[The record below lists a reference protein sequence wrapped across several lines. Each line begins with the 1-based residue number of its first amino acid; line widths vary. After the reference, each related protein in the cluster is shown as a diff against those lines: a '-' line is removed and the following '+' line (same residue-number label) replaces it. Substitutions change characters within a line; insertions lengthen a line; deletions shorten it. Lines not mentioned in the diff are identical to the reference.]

1 MKKSISNIINWCIK
15 HNYNN
20 FTIQECVNN
29 NQRVELLFTDYN
41 IYSAVLSTV
50 RKLKNVHIETWR
62 AFSQIFEGSIYI
74 CDNDTWNNITEYND
88 NKSKLIDIFWYAK
101 HDGYSSADAQKMQLQ
116 YAIDNNLIDIYNK
129 IYA

>member
-1 MKKSISNIINWCIK
+1 MTIAKIINWCIK

-29 NQRVELLFTDYN
+29 NQRVKLEFTDYN

-62 AFSQIFEGSIYI
+62 VFSQIFEGSIYI

-88 NKSKLIDIFWYAK
+88 NKSKLHDIFNYAM
-101 HDGYSSADAQKMQLQ
+101 HNGYSSEDAKKMQLQ
-116 YAIDNNLIDIYNK
+116 YAIDNSLIDIFNK

>member
-1 MKKSISNIINWCIK
+1 MTIAKIINWCIK

-29 NQRVELLFTDYN
+29 NQRVKLEFTDYN

-50 RKLKNVHIETWR
+50 KKLKNVHIESRT
-62 AFSQIFEGSIYI
+62 FFGGEFESYIYLYNI
-74 CDNDTWNNITEYND
+74 DNYND
-88 NKSKLIDIFWYAK
+88 IKVYSNNKSILHDIFNYAM
-101 HDGYSSADAQKMQLQ
+101 HDGYNSADAKKMQLQ
-116 YAIDNNLIDIYNK
+116 YAIDNNLLDIYNK

>member
-1 MKKSISNIINWCIK
+1 MTIAKIINWCIK

-20 FTIQECVNN
+20 FTIQECINN
-29 NQRVELLFTDYN
+29 NQRIKLSFTDYN
-41 IYSAVLSTV
+41 IYNSVLLTAK
-50 RKLKNVHIETWR
+50 KLKNVHIETWR
-62 AFSQIFEGSIYI
+62 AFSNQAFEAIIYI

-101 HDGYSSADAQKMQLQ
+101 HDGCSSEDAKNRQYQ

>member
-1 MKKSISNIINWCIK
+1 MTIAKLINWCIK

-20 FTIQECVNN
+20 FTVQDCINN
-29 NQRVELLFTDYN
+29 NQCVVLSFTDYN
-41 IYSAVLSTV
+41 IYSAVYNIV
-50 RKLKNVHIETWR
+50 KKLRNTHIETKT
-62 AFSQIFEGSIYI
+62 FFGGEFEGYIYLYNI
-74 CDNDTWNNITEYND
+74 DNYNDINVYND
-88 NKSKLIDIFWYAK
+88 NKLKLIDIFWYAK

>member
-1 MKKSISNIINWCIK
+1 MTIAKLINWCIK
-15 HNYNN
+15 YNYNN

-29 NQRVELLFTDYN
+29 NQRVKLEFTDYN

-50 RKLKNVHIETWR
+50 KKLKNVHIETKT
-62 AFSQIFEGSIYI
+62 FFQVEFDGCIYI
-74 CDNDTWNNITEYND
+74 YDINEWNDIENYNNA
-88 NKSKLIDIFWYAK
+88 KSELINIFWYAK

-116 YAIDNNLIDIYNK
+116 YAIDNSLIDIYNK

>member
-1 MKKSISNIINWCIK
+1 MTIAKLINWCIK

-29 NQRVELLFTDYN
+29 NQRVKLEFTDYN

-50 RKLKNVHIETWR
+50 KKLKNVHIETKTF
-62 AFSQIFEGSIYI
+62 FSGEFDGIIYI
-74 CDNDTWNNITEYND
+74 YTDDNWNNIENYN
-88 NKSKLIDIFWYAK
+88 NAKSELIDIFWYAK
-101 HDGYSSADAQKMQLQ
+101 HDGYSSADAKNKQYQ
-116 YAIDNNLIDIYNK
+116 YAIDNSLIDIYNK